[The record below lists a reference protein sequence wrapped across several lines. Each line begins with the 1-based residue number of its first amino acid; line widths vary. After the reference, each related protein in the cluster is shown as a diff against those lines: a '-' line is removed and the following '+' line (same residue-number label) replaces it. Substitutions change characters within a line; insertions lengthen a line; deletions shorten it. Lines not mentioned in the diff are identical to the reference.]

1 MLSKLI
7 TLLIVITLLLLGV
20 TELAD
25 FSGTISYIR
34 TEVRSQLRSNEW
46 RWKGRRNTEDEEDLG
61 ADVEFLFSTIF
72 LHSTY
77 S

>member
-20 TELAD
+20 NKLAD

-34 TEVRSQLRSNEW
+34 TEVRSQLRSNE
-46 RWKGRRNTEDEEDLG
+46 
-61 ADVEFLFSTIF
+61 
-72 LHSTY
+72 
-77 S
+77 